1 MVGTMMVN
9 KKLLD
14 RLRAAFRRYG
24 TNVLGDPD
32 ITIDFFPTDF
42 DGYIEAYLTS
52 PKFES
57 MEITER
63 QNSLWDSLSADPEVS
78 DADLRFVTRI
88 ATGTEAVE
96 FI

>member
-1 MVGTMMVN
+1 MAGTMMVS

-24 TNVLGDPD
+24 ANVLGDPD

-52 PKFES
+52 SKFES

-63 QNSLWDSLSADPEVS
+63 QNSIWNYLRSDPEVA
-78 DADLRFVTRI
+78 DADLRFVTRV